1 MIVDG
6 ARGMGRALFAAVL
19 LTLGGVLNVIYGIAG
34 ISRSHVY
41 VQNAH
46 YVFGSLRTWGW
57 ITLIIGVVE
66 LLAAF
71 SLFSG
76 GTWGRYF
83 AILVGGLAALDAL
96 LAIPSYPFLGIA
108 IFALSVWIIYGLA
121 VYRGPDEVDEVYV
134 ESAAIPGN
142 ATERGSTAG
151 VPRP

>member
-1 MIVDG
+1 M
-6 ARGMGRALFAAVL
+6 FEAVL

-57 ITLIIGVVE
+57 VALIIGVLE

-76 GTWGRYF
+76 GNWGRYF
-83 AILVGGLAALDAL
+83 AIFVGSLAAIDAL
-96 LAIPSYPFLGIA
+96 LAIPAYPFLGLA
-108 IFALSVWIIYGLA
+108 IFALSIWIIYGLII
-121 VYRGPDEVDEVYV
+121 YQGPDAVDQQYL
-134 ESAAIPGN
+134 ESSAIPGN
-142 ATERGSTAG
+142 VQSPVTVFWNIEKK
-151 VPRP
+151 